1 MRCDMKKFS
10 LKKSLS
16 ILMAS
21 FFVKALLYF
30 TILKIDF
37 IPIINKC
44 IVFFIFALLP
54 IFDAIIICYM
64 IGKFKRMYLK
74 IIFAIVVV
82 LIVFSVPYLGIVG
95 LLSLK
100 EPQGEFY
107 FDDSKYYILDIGIA
121 NHIYEFY
128 EVKDKILMKKIQ
140 EQEVPE
146 KFKDYLKIEDETS
159 RELIESIIKIYE

>member
-1 MRCDMKKFS
+1 MKKFS
-10 LKKSLS
+10 LKKLLS

-37 IPIINKC
+37 IPIINNG
-44 IVFFIFALLP
+44 IVVLIFALIP
-54 IFDAIIICYM
+54 ILDAIIIGYM
-64 IGKFKRMYLK
+64 INEFKRMYLK

-82 LIVFSVPYLGIVG
+82 LIVLSVPYLGIVG

-100 EPQGEFY
+100 EPQSEFY

-121 NHIYEFY
+121 NHICELY
-128 EVKDKILMKKIQ
+128 EVKDKIFMKKIQ

-159 RELIESIIKIYE
+159 REIIESIIKNYE

>member
-1 MRCDMKKFS
+1 MNNISMKK
-10 LKKSLS
+10 LRT
-16 ILMAS
+16 ILMVS
-21 FFVKALLYF
+21 FIVKVILYII
-30 TILKIDF
+30 ILKIDF
-37 IPIINKC
+37 IPIINNV
-44 IVFFIFALLP
+44 ITVFIFALLP
-54 IFDAIIICYM
+54 ILDAIIIGYM
-64 IGKFKRMYLK
+64 INEFKRMYLK

-82 LIVFSVPYLGIVG
+82 LIVLSVPYLGIVG

-107 FDDSKYYILDIGIA
+107 FDDSKYYIFDIGIS

-146 KFKDYLKIEDETS
+146 KFKDYLKIEDKKS
-159 RELIESIIKIYE
+159 REIIESVIKIYE

>member
-1 MRCDMKKFS
+1 MNNISMKK
-10 LKKSLS
+10 LIT

-21 FFVKALLYF
+21 FFVKVILYI

-37 IPIINKC
+37 IPIINNV
-44 IVFFIFALLP
+44 ITVFIFALLP
-54 IFDAIIICYM
+54 ILDAILIGYM
-64 IGKFKRMYLK
+64 IGKFKRIYLK
-74 IIFAIVVV
+74 IIFAIVAILLV
-82 LIVFSVPYLGIVG
+82 LSVPYLGFFG
-95 LLSLK
+95 LLSLR

-107 FDDSKYYILDIGIA
+107 FDDSKYYIFDIGIS

-146 KFKDYLKIEDETS
+146 KFKDYLKIEDKKS
-159 RELIESIIKIYE
+159 REIIESIIKIYE

>member
-1 MRCDMKKFS
+1 MKNFS
-10 LKKSLS
+10 LKKLLS

-37 IPIINKC
+37 IPIINNC
-44 IVFFIFALLP
+44 IVVFIFALLP
-54 IFDAIIICYM
+54 ILDAIIIGYM
-64 IGKFKRMYLK
+64 INEFKRMYLK

-82 LIVFSVPYLGIVG
+82 LIVLSVPYLGIVG

-121 NHIYEFY
+121 NHIYELY
-128 EVKDKILMKKIQ
+128 EVKDKIFMKKIQ

-159 RELIESIIKIYE
+159 REIIESIIKNYE

>member
-1 MRCDMKKFS
+1 MKKFS
-10 LKKSLS
+10 LKKLLS

-37 IPIINKC
+37 IPIINNG
-44 IVFFIFALLP
+44 IVVFIFALLP
-54 IFDAIIICYM
+54 IFDAIIIGYM
-64 IGKFKRMYLK
+64 INEFKRMYLK

-146 KFKDYLKIEDETS
+146 KFKDYLKIEDKKS
-159 RELIESIIKIYE
+159 REIIESIIKIYE

>member
-1 MRCDMKKFS
+1 MKKFS
-10 LKKSLS
+10 LKKLLS

-37 IPIINKC
+37 IPIINNW
-44 IVFFIFALLP
+44 IVVFIFALLP
-54 IFDAIIICYM
+54 IFDVIIIGYM

-74 IIFAIVVV
+74 IIFAIVVI

-146 KFKDYLKIEDETS
+146 KFKDYLKIEDEKS
-159 RELIESIIKIYE
+159 RDIIKSIIKIYE

>member
-10 LKKSLS
+10 LKKLLS

-37 IPIINKC
+37 IPIINNC
-44 IVFFIFALLP
+44 IVVFIFALLP
-54 IFDAIIICYM
+54 ILDAIIIGYM
-64 IGKFKRMYLK
+64 INEFKRMYLK
-74 IIFAIVVV
+74 IIFA
-82 LIVFSVPYLGIVG
+82 
-95 LLSLK
+95 
-100 EPQGEFY
+100 
-107 FDDSKYYILDIGIA
+107 
-121 NHIYEFY
+121 
-128 EVKDKILMKKIQ
+128 

-159 RELIESIIKIYE
+159 REIIESIIKNYE

>member
-1 MRCDMKKFS
+1 MNNISMKK
-10 LKKSLS
+10 LIS

-21 FFVKALLYF
+21 FIVKVMLYI

-37 IPIINKC
+37 IPIINNV
-44 IVFFIFALLP
+44 ITVFIFALLP
-54 IFDAIIICYM
+54 ILDAILIGYM
-64 IGKFKRMYLK
+64 INEFKRMYLK

-82 LIVFSVPYLGIVG
+82 LIVLSVPYLGIVG

-121 NHIYEFY
+121 NHICELY
-128 EVKDKILMKKIQ
+128 EVKDKIFMKKIQ
-140 EQEVPE
+140 EQDVPE
-146 KFKDYLKIEDETS
+146 KFKDYLKIEDEKS
-159 RELIESIIKIYE
+159 REIIESIIKIYE

>member
-1 MRCDMKKFS
+1 MKKFS
-10 LKKSLS
+10 LKKLLS

-37 IPIINKC
+37 IPIINNG
-44 IVFFIFALLP
+44 IVVLIFALLP
-54 IFDAIIICYM
+54 ILDAIIIGYM
-64 IGKFKRMYLK
+64 INEFKRMYLK

-82 LIVFSVPYLGIVG
+82 LIVLSVPYLGIVG

-100 EPQGEFY
+100 EPQSEFY

-121 NHIYEFY
+121 NHICELY
-128 EVKDKILMKKIQ
+128 EVKDKIFMKKIQ

-159 RELIESIIKIYE
+159 RDIIKSIIKIYE

>member
-1 MRCDMKKFS
+1 MKKFS
-10 LKKSLS
+10 LKKLLS

-37 IPIINKC
+37 IPIINNG
-44 IVFFIFALLP
+44 IVVLIFALLP
-54 IFDAIIICYM
+54 ILDAIIIGYM
-64 IGKFKRMYLK
+64 INEFKRMYLK

-82 LIVFSVPYLGIVG
+82 LIVLSVPYLGIVG

-159 RELIESIIKIYE
+159 REIIESIIKNYE

>member
-1 MRCDMKKFS
+1 MNNISMKK
-10 LKKSLS
+10 LIS

-21 FFVKALLYF
+21 FIVKVMLYI

-37 IPIINKC
+37 IPIINNV
-44 IVFFIFALLP
+44 ITVFIFALLP
-54 IFDAIIICYM
+54 ILDAIIIGYM
-64 IGKFKRMYLK
+64 INEFKRMYLK

-82 LIVFSVPYLGIVG
+82 LIVLSVPYLGIVG

-121 NHIYEFY
+121 NHICELY
-128 EVKDKILMKKIQ
+128 EVKDKIFMKKIQ

-159 RELIESIIKIYE
+159 REIIESIIKNYE

>member
-1 MRCDMKKFS
+1 MKKFS
-10 LKKSLS
+10 LKKLLS

-37 IPIINKC
+37 IPIINNG
-44 IVFFIFALLP
+44 IVVFIFALLP
-54 IFDAIIICYM
+54 ILDAIIIGYM
-64 IGKFKRMYLK
+64 INEFKRMYLK

-82 LIVFSVPYLGIVG
+82 LIVLSVPYLGIVG

-121 NHIYEFY
+121 NHICELY
-128 EVKDKILMKKIQ
+128 EVKDKIFMKKIQ

-159 RELIESIIKIYE
+159 RKLIESIIKNYE

>member
-1 MRCDMKKFS
+1 MIRYDIIYMRRDMKRFS
-10 LKKSLS
+10 LKKLIS

-37 IPIINKC
+37 IPIINNC
-44 IVFFIFALLP
+44 IVVFIFAILS
-54 IFDAIIICYM
+54 IFDVIIICYM

-74 IIFAIVVV
+74 IIFAIVVI
-82 LIVFSVPYLGIVG
+82 LLVFSVPYLGIVG

-107 FDDSKYYILDIGIA
+107 FDDSKYYILDIGIEI
-121 NHIYEFY
+121 IYTNFTR
-128 EVKDKILMKKIQ
+128 
-140 EQEVPE
+140 
-146 KFKDYLKIEDETS
+146 LKTK
-159 RELIESIIKIYE
+159 LL

>member
-1 MRCDMKKFS
+1 MKKFS
-10 LKKSLS
+10 LKKLLS

-37 IPIINKC
+37 IPIINNG
-44 IVFFIFALLP
+44 IVVLIFALIP
-54 IFDAIIICYM
+54 ILDAIIIGYM
-64 IGKFKRMYLK
+64 INEFKRMYLK

-82 LIVFSVPYLGIVG
+82 LIVLSVPYLGIVG

-100 EPQGEFY
+100 EPQSEFY

-121 NHIYEFY
+121 NHICELY
-128 EVKDKILMKKIQ
+128 EVKDKIFMKKIQ

>member
-1 MRCDMKKFS
+1 MKKFS
-10 LKKSLS
+10 LKKLLS

-37 IPIINKC
+37 ILIINNG
-44 IVFFIFALLP
+44 IVVFIFALLP
-54 IFDAIIICYM
+54 ILDAIIIGYM

-82 LIVFSVPYLGIVG
+82 LLVFSVPYLGIVG

-121 NHIYEFY
+121 NHICELY
-128 EVKDKILMKKIQ
+128 EVKDKIFMKKIQ

-159 RELIESIIKIYE
+159 REIIESIIKNYE